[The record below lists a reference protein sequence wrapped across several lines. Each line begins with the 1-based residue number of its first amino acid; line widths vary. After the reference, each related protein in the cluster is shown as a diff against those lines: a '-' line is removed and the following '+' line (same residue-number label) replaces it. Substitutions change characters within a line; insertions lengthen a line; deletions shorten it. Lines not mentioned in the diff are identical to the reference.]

1 MSLHKDAAFDFIMR
15 ISKNAVSCFLKKEQG
30 LLKDNAKNT
39 LEFSPQTVH
48 IPLILSENISE
59 NISILTNSIKEAIV
73 QSEYIML
80 KRLEKMILLLDFG
93 ALQKRT
99 IKLEASNNFTISD
112 IKAKIEA
119 KMDNKIISINYIGIN
134 ENFKLFEVLSISKPD
149 IQIILDVISSNGIE
163 VLEIDPDFKF
173 VAENSFHFS
182 QSENFILLKF
192 SNNLLESANVKK
204 GLLSNYITYNSF
216 GLNGIFSELG
226 NVLNIDCNSL
236 IKMIKF
242 YNTTSKV
249 DRLKTYYDRE
259 MEDFE
264 IKHLIE
270 NTSLILNLQNGL
282 KKIMDKI
289 LSEIKNKNEIKEICF
304 YYAGENE
311 FYNLNQ
317 LRLDK
322 FVNYPVNLFDFSN
335 LCLNKGKEN
344 QALEERK
351 QITNTG
357 IFFLFNFLKT
367 KNIQFNK

>member
-15 ISKNAVSCFLKKEQG
+15 ISKNAVSCFLRKEQG
-30 LLKDNAKNT
+30 QWKDDVKNT
-39 LEFSPQTVH
+39 PEFSSQTVH
-48 IPLILSENISE
+48 IPFLLSENISE
-59 NISILTNSIKEAIV
+59 NISILTNSIKEAVI
-73 QSEYIML
+73 QSEHIML

-93 ALQKRT
+93 ALKRR
-99 IKLEASNNFTISD
+99 IVKLEASNNFTISA

-149 IQIILDVISSNGIE
+149 IQIILDVVSSNGIE
-163 VLEIDPDFKF
+163 VLEIEPDFKF
-173 VAENSFHFS
+173 VAENSFHFF
-182 QSENFILLKF
+182 QSENFTLLKF
-192 SNNLLESANVKK
+192 SNNLLESGNIKN
-204 GLLSNYITYNSF
+204 GLISNYCTYQSF
-216 GLNGIFSELG
+216 GLNGIFSELE
-226 NVLNIDCNSL
+226 NILNIDCNSL
-236 IKMIKF
+236 IKMIRF

-259 MEDFE
+259 GEDFE
-264 IKHLIE
+264 IKHFIE
-270 NTSLILNLQNGL
+270 NTNLILNLQNGL

-289 LSEIKNKNEIKEICF
+289 ISEIKNKNEINEICF

-322 FVNYPVNLFDFSN
+322 FTNYPVNLFDFSN
-335 LCLNKGKEN
+335 LCLNKDNEN
-344 QALEERK
+344 QALEEKK
-351 QITNTG
+351 QITDAG

>member
-1 MSLHKDAAFDFIMR
+1 MSLRKDTAFDFIMR
-15 ISKNAVSCFLKKEQG
+15 ISKNAVSCFLRKEQG
-30 LLKDNAKNT
+30 HLKDNAKNT

-48 IPLILSENISE
+48 IPFLLSENISE
-59 NISILTNSIKEAIV
+59 NISILTNAIKEAII
-73 QSEYIML
+73 QSEYIAL

-93 ALQKRT
+93 ALNKR
-99 IKLEASNNFTISD
+99 IVKLEASNNFTISD
-112 IKAKIEA
+112 IKGKIEA
-119 KMDNKIISINYIGIN
+119 KMDNKIISINYMGIN

-173 VAENSFHFS
+173 VAESAFHFS
-182 QSENFILLKF
+182 QAENFTLLKF
-192 SNNLLESANVKK
+192 SNNLLEVANVKK
-204 GLLSNYITYNSF
+204 GLFSNYTTYNSF
-216 GLNGIFSELG
+216 GLNGVLSELE
-226 NVLNIDCNSL
+226 NILNIDCNSL

-259 MEDFE
+259 GEDFE
-264 IKHLIE
+264 IKHLVE
-270 NTSLILNLQNGL
+270 NTNLILNLQNGL

-289 LSEIKNKNEIKEICF
+289 ISEIKNKNEIKEIYL

-317 LRLDK
+317 LRLEK
-322 FVNYPVNLFDFSN
+322 FINYPVNLFDFSN
-335 LCLNKGKEN
+335 LCLNKDVEN
-344 QALEERK
+344 QVSEERRP
-351 QITNTG
+351 ITDTG

-367 KNIQFNK
+367 KNIQFN